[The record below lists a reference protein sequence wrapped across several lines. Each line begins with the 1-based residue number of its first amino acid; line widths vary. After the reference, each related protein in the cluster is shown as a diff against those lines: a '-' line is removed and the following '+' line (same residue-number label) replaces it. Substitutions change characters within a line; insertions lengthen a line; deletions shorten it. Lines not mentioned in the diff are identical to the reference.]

1 MVALGAA
8 VLLALAQAAP
18 APSPAVPAAAVASDV
33 PTRTISFWAAGDKG
47 EAVEGLTTDEV
58 VVMEDGA
65 ARVVTKV
72 VRDPRPLTLS
82 ILVDSSAPLASTYRL
97 NVVDAVAAFVRDLPA
112 GTRYAVWTTGDR
124 PKKVVDFTDDRTRAA
139 SALRKAVPSGGNTLL
154 DALVE
159 ASEELEKREAERTVL
174 LAITGV
180 GIGFTNN
187 SRQQVVDTVR
197 KSRVRLTAAATGGK
211 AASRAEFF
219 GGMFVVTQAADGV
232 VDLALS
238 ERLGSCATK
247 TGTRVRRLWGDGKG
261 RFRTRG
267 RNAVVTVRGTR
278 WLVQDSCD
286 GTLARVSQGVVSVR
300 DTVKR
305 KTFLVRAGRKYL
317 AVTKRK

>member
-18 APSPAVPAAAVASDV
+18 APSPAVPPAAVASDV

-97 NVVDAVAAFVRDLPA
+97 NVVDAVAAFVRDLPP
-112 GTRYAVWTTGDR
+112 GTRYALWTTGDR
-124 PKKVVDFTDDRTRAA
+124 PKKIVDFTDDRTRAA

-159 ASEELEKREAERTVL
+159 ASEELEKSEAERTVL

-197 KSRVRLTAAATGGK
+197 KSRVQVMAVQYEETGSEEFQAAGADQVTRADYDYVLGNLAAGGVIERPLSAMGLGGSLRKVAAALSGY
-211 AASRAEFF
+211 RA
-219 GGMFVVTQAADGV
+219 TY
-232 VDLALS
+232 AL
-238 ERLGSCATK
+238 
-247 TGTRVRRLWGDGKG
+247 D
-261 RFRTRG
+261 
-267 RNAVVTVRGTR
+267 
-278 WLVQDSCD
+278 D
-286 GTLARVSQGVVSVR
+286 
-300 DTVKR
+300 
-305 KTFLVRAGRKYL
+305 AGRK
-317 AVTKRK
+317 AGKVEVQIARPGVKARVVGGETR